1 MDELVHEVQFK
12 SELLHT
18 SIVIQS
24 NNNIDK
30 NKITLTLLCLIQ
42 IILQITL
49 CAYKWARAGLT
60 VRNCFTILKIN
71 IINN

>member
-1 MDELVHEVQFK
+1 MDELVHLVQFK

-18 SIVIQS
+18 SIVFQS
-24 NNNIDK
+24 NINIDR

-60 VRNCFTILKIN
+60 IGNCFTIFKIN
-71 IINN
+71 V